1 MNGYLGDIMRAIGF
15 LSRIPVPARFFDG
28 GAFRQTRMV
37 GAFPAAGFIIS
48 LPAACLLF
56 LLATLGVGPLFA
68 AFSALAVQT
77 LITGALHE
85 DGLADTADGFWGGRD
100 RQRIL
105 EIMHDSRSGAYGVT
119 ALILTF
125 GLRASALASI
135 MTHTTPGKAAAAL
148 LAAETLSRAAIVV
161 HWALSDPA
169 RPDGVAASA
178 GKPEK
183 EAVIIALVSSGV
195 MSVLL
200 GYFAGGLFAALLLP
214 AAALAVAYGFTEL
227 AENKI
232 GGHTGDTLGA
242 SQQLSLL
249 AVLFAATIVQ

>member
-1 MNGYLGDIMRAIGF
+1 
-15 LSRIPVPARFFDG
+15 
-28 GAFRQTRMV
+28 
-37 GAFPAAGFIIS
+37 
-48 LPAACLLF
+48 
-56 LLATLGVGPLFA
+56 
-68 AFSALAVQT
+68 
-77 LITGALHE
+77 
-85 DGLADTADGFWGGRD
+85 
-100 RQRIL
+100 
-105 EIMHDSRSGAYGVT
+105 
-119 ALILTF
+119 
-125 GLRASALASI
+125 
-135 MTHTTPGKAAAAL
+135 MTHTTPVKAAAAL

-178 GKPEK
+178 GKPDK

-195 MSVLL
+195 MSLLL